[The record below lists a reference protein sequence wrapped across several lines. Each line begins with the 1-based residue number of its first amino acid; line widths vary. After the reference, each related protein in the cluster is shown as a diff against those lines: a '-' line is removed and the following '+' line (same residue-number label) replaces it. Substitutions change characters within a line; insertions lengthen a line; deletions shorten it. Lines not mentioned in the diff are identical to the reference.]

1 MVTLGAPPHRR
12 EPSHRQQCGGSRI
25 FALAPLNRGSVTSHP
40 TRPIHNRLL
49 EVLPPMVR
57 ARLLEKCESVP
68 LAAAQTLYEPGDA
81 IHHIHFPT
89 SAFVSL
95 VSTAD
100 GHDGLQTGLVGN
112 EGALGYELSLGVQ
125 SAPLRA
131 FVQGGGLAWRLTAQS
146 FAQELEHNTML
157 RRVLNR
163 YVCVL
168 LMELGRSGLCNRFH
182 LIEERLARWL
192 LTTQDCAHSAH
203 LALTHEVLGRM
214 LGGRRVGI
222 INAATA
228 LHERRLIEYRRGA
241 ITITDRQGLE
251 NAACDC
257 YRANQR
263 NYARLI
269 S

>member
-1 MVTLGAPPHRR
+1 M
-12 EPSHRQQCGGSRI
+12 
-25 FALAPLNRGSVTSHP
+25 TSAP
-40 TRPIHNRLL
+40 TRPVLNRLL
-49 EVLPPMVR
+49 EALPIADR
-57 ARLLEKCESVP
+57 AHLLDRCDSVQ
-68 LAAAQTLYEPGDA
+68 LATSQILYEPGDV

-100 GHDGLQTGLVGN
+100 GHDGLQTGMVGN
-112 EGALGYELSLGVQ
+112 EGALGYELSLDVQ

-131 FVQGGGLAWRLTAQS
+131 LVQGAGMAWRLTAQS
-146 FAQELEHNTML
+146 FAQELAQNTML
-157 RRVLNR
+157 KRILNR

-168 LMELGRSGLCNRFH
+168 LMEFGRSGLCNRFH

-192 LTTQDCAHSAH
+192 LTTQDCAHSTH

-214 LGGRRVGI
+214 LGVRRVGI
-222 INAATA
+222 TNAATA
-228 LHERRLIEYRRGA
+228 LHTRRLIDYRRGV

-257 YRANQR
+257 YRANR
-263 NYARLI
+263 RSYAHLI
-269 S
+269 A